1 MKLIL
6 NEIFSSKINQYLV
19 LNDEEKKYYISFLE
33 PTFNRMS
40 EYWVYFKM
48 PDYLEVYIL
57 NDLNEKDI
65 SRFVKECINGK
76 HKELKLPSDIEVTVI
91 NLNSI

>member
-57 NDLNEKDI
+57 NDLNEKNI